1 MQSDI
6 FRKSSLERISSPEQL
21 NEYVKITNPGA
32 WAVLSGLLAVL
43 ICVFVWAW
51 AGSILETV
59 QLIGVAYAHE
69 GEGVTVYCY
78 VPMNVSKRIDAGMNV
93 QISPDYAPREEFGYI
108 LGKVESVGG
117 KPVTEDEIT
126 QTFGNINYVMEFIT
140 GGNMVQVKVV
150 PEQEKGRLK
159 WSNKKGENVSVTNGS
174 YCDLLIVVKE
184 RKPYELI
191 F

>member
-1 MQSDI
+1 
-6 FRKSSLERISSPEQL
+6 
-21 NEYVKITNPGA
+21 
-32 WAVLSGLLAVL
+32 
-43 ICVFVWAW
+43 
-51 AGSILETV
+51 
-59 QLIGVAYAHE
+59 
-69 GEGVTVYCY
+69 
-78 VPMNVSKRIDAGMNV
+78 MNVSKRIDAGMNV